1 MLRRD
6 FLMATSVVA
15 ASAIAAGGG
24 GGSRARKLAM
34 FNHVS
39 LDGYFTDAKGDM
51 SWAHTR
57 DEEWQRFTHEN
68 AGGEAELVFGRKTYQ
83 MMAGF
88 WPTPQARQTMPEVA
102 ASMNR
107 MRKYVFSRSL
117 HKLDWENSALVKGD
131 LASEV
136 RRLKS
141 QPGPGLLIM
150 GSGEIVSQLTAAGL
164 IDEYQLVTVPLVI
177 GSGRSLF
184 EGVTT
189 RPRLALTRSRTFQ
202 NGNVVS
208 WYSLH
213 SESGAAR
220 RRRGSRR
227 VSRSESV
234 PVC

>member
-15 ASAIAAGGG
+15 ASALAGGG
-24 GGSRARKLAM
+24 AGGSATPSARKLLM
-34 FNHVS
+34 FNQVS

-57 DEEWQRFTHEN
+57 DEEWQRFTNEN
-68 AGGEAELVFGRKTYQ
+68 AGGEAELIFGRKTYA

-88 WPTPQARQTMPEVA
+88 WPTPQARQAMPEVA

-117 HKLDWENSALVKGD
+117 EKLDWDNSTVVKGD

-136 RRLKS
+136 RRLKA
-141 QPGPGLLIM
+141 QRGPGLLIM

-164 IDEYQLVTVPLVI
+164 IDEYQVVTVPIVI
-177 GSGRSLF
+177 GAGRALF

-189 RPRLALTRSRTFQ
+189 RPRFKLEKTRSFQ
-202 NGNVVS
+202 NGNVVN
-208 WYSLH
+208 WYS
-213 SESGAAR
+213 
-220 RRRGSRR
+220 
-227 VSRSESV
+227 V
-234 PVC
+234 